1 MASSW
6 DSCECE
12 VRLQLWKQLANN
24 IYSIHVYWIN
34 GHSHLQMREAE
45 WLVCFPKVIQF
56 KCQIRNSKS
65 LGFQASIIE
74 KSLSFDF
81 IPMSNSVSHT

>member
-1 MASSW
+1 
-6 DSCECE
+6 
-12 VRLQLWKQLANN
+12 
-24 IYSIHVYWIN
+24 
-34 GHSHLQMREAE
+34 MREAE